1 MPTERTT
8 LRRVPNRAH
17 YDSDTLHAIIDAAY
31 ICHVA
36 FNDEMGPHCIPT
48 ACWREGQHLY
58 IHGSNGSRML
68 KVLAAGA
75 QACVTVSHVD
85 GLVLA
90 RSAFSHSMNYR
101 SAIVYGQF
109 EVVGGNDA
117 KRASI
122 DAFMEHILPGRGLD
136 ARPPSDKELNAT
148 TFLRIS
154 LDEAVCKVRTG
165 GPNDDPPDMDWPAW
179 SGVLPLAVQ
188 RGAAVPH
195 EACDQPVPAYVEGW
209 TA

>member
-1 MPTERTT
+1 MATDRTT
-8 LRRVPNRAH
+8 LHRVPSRAH
-17 YDSDTLHAIIDAAY
+17 YDSGTLHAIIDDAY
-31 ICHVA
+31 LCHVA
-36 FNDEMGPHCIPT
+36 FNDEMGTHCIPT
-48 ACWREGQHLY
+48 ACWREGAHLY

-101 SAIVYGQF
+101 SAMVYGQF
-109 EVVGGNDA
+109 EVVQGNDI
-117 KRASI
+117 KRASAE
-122 DAFMEHILPGRGLD
+122 AFMDHILPGRKHD
-136 ARPPSDKELNAT
+136 ARPASEKELNAT

-154 LDEAVCKVRTG
+154 LAEAVCKVRTG

-179 SGVLPLAVQ
+179 SGVLPLGVKQAV
-188 RGAAVPH
+188 AVPH
-195 EACDQPVPAYVEGW
+195 ESCTAATPAYVKAW
-209 TA
+209 SA

>member
-1 MPTERTT
+1 MPSERTT

-17 YDSDTLHAIIDAAY
+17 YDSDTLYAVIDDAR

-36 FNDEMGPHCIPT
+36 FNDETGTHCIPT
-48 ACWREGQHLY
+48 ACWREGHHLH

-68 KVLAAGA
+68 KVLGAGA
-75 QACVTVSHVD
+75 QACVTISHVD

-101 SAIVYGQF
+101 SAMIYGRF
-109 EVVGGNDA
+109 EVIEGNKN
-117 KRASI
+117 KRASV
-122 DAFMEHILPGRGLD
+122 DAFMDHLLPGRRLD
-136 ARPPSDKELNAT
+136 ARPPSEKELNAT

-165 GPNDDPPDMDWPAW
+165 GPNDDAEDMDWPAW
-179 SGVLPLAVQ
+179 SGVLPLSVQ
-188 RGAAVPH
+188 RNAALPH
-195 EACDQPVPAYVEGW
+195 ASCTLPAPAYVTGW
-209 TA
+209 CD